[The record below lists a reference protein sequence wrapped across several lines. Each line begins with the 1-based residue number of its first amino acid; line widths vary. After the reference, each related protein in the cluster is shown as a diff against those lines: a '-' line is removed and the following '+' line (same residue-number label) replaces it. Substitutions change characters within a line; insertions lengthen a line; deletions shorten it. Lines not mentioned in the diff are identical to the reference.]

1 MSRGKG
7 ASQLLVTLIS
17 NYFQKDSNVSF
28 RLMGI
33 AGLLAIGL
41 VGCAST
47 PKEEAPTPTA
57 AAPKVAAPSAA
68 PVSDLEARQLK
79 EAATKLAGSSIY
91 FDYDNFTIKTEYNT
105 LLQQQA
111 ELLKRNSKLN
121 VSLEGNTDERGSSEY
136 NLALGQKRAEA
147 VRKALVILGVPETK
161 IEAVSFGKEKPKAEC
176 PEEKCWSQNRRVDF
190 SGKTQ

>member
-1 MSRGKG
+1 MGLSKVR
-7 ASQLLVTLIS
+7 VTARAFFNL
-17 NYFQKDSNVSF
+17 FQKGSIVSF

-47 PKEEAPTPTA
+47 PKEEATPPVA
-57 AAPKVAAPSAA
+57 AAPKATTASAPSAA
-68 PVSDLEARQLK
+68 ELEARQLK
-79 EAATKLAGSSIY
+79 EAAEKLAVKSVY

-111 ELLKRNSKLN
+111 DLLKRYPKLW
-121 VSLEGNTDERGSSEY
+121 VSLEGNTDERGNSEY
-136 NLALGQKRAEA
+136 NLSLGQKRAEA
-147 VRKALVILGVPETK
+147 VRKALTLLGVPEAK
-161 IEAVSFGKEKPKAEC
+161 IEAVSFGKEKPKADC
-176 PEEKCWSQNRRVDF
+176 HEEKCWSQNRRVDF